1 MGRGW
6 IWIRP
11 KICHRMSQL
20 FSHSQLRAVSL
31 GHLSCE
37 NIAFS
42 ELQCCILRLRP
53 VNCTNFM
60 LFAARIALSVQPESV
75 TLAGNVLEVLFS
87 SPLNPPIN
95 LPQQSANAIQLI

>member
-1 MGRGW
+1 
-6 IWIRP
+6 
-11 KICHRMSQL
+11 
-20 FSHSQLRAVSL
+20 
-31 GHLSCE
+31 
-37 NIAFS
+37 
-42 ELQCCILRLRP
+42 
-53 VNCTNFM
+53 M